1 MRFEFEIKRLGKLK
15 IETILAA
22 GVTEKDAR
30 RAANRCLARN
40 ERLGSVI
47 WANIYL
53 TNQSQGSMM
62 GGVQ

>member
-1 MRFEFEIKRLGKLK
+1 MRFEFEIKRMGKLK
-15 IETILAA
+15 IETVLAA

-47 WANIYL
+47 W
-53 TNQSQGSMM
+53 M
-62 GGVQ
+62 GRDRSLADGRQYATSR